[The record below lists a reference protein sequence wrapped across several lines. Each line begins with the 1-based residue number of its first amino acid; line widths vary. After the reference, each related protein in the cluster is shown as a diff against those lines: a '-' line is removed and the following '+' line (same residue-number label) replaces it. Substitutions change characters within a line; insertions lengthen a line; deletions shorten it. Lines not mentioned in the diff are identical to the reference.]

1 MKYPFFTP
9 ALSSTIRRQS
19 LASLAVVCLTA
30 QGGGAGLGMAG
41 PAGSEEQGSCVQ
53 SLRGG
58 SKVGENVIVFELF
71 SGISKLIPVN

>member
-1 MKYPFFTP
+1 M
-9 ALSSTIRRQS
+9 
-19 LASLAVVCLTA
+19 ASLAVVCLTA